1 MAEPR
6 LLEEGLERLCTLL
19 FRSEER
25 IEICKEMLR
34 EVMERGYTHVPWQ
47 DGQRWQVARKL
58 RDAGILE
65 RRRLPACR
73 EDRLVVTYAPD
84 RKRLTRIRLAFEALD
99 RAPPPCI

>member
-1 MAEPR
+1 MTESP
-6 LLEEGLERLCTLL
+6 LLEEGLERLCSLL

-25 IEICKEMLR
+25 ITICKEMLR
-34 EVMERGYTHVPWQ
+34 DTMEKGYVHVPWQ

-65 RRRLPACR
+65 RRRIPSCS

-84 RKRLTRIRLAFEALD
+84 RRRLTRIRLAFEALD
-99 RAPPPCI
+99 RTPPPCI